1 MREEFQLVDTHCSSH
16 LFSAHG
22 AAGHKSRLL
31 YATKFTGSSH
41 KLATRSLTSNLTIR
55 PQELWWFIII
65 QYYFIFLNSSSRYIQ
80 AADESAI
87 VSRARCCRGALFR
100 MAWHCRLRQICDV
113 CLWLPFNPN
122 ISVLLTSKITHILY
136 EISANTIPVPVSA
149 FIWEQN
155 T

>member
-1 MREEFQLVDTHCSSH
+1 MREEFQAIYTHCSSH
-16 LFSAHG
+16 LFSAQG
-22 AAGHKSRLL
+22 TAGHKSSLL

-55 PQELWWFIII
+55 PQELSWFIII
-65 QYYFIFLNSSSRYIQ
+65 QYYFIFPNSSSHYIQ
-80 AADESAI
+80 AADESVI

-113 CLWLPFNPN
+113 RWWLPFNPN

-136 EISANTIPVPVSA
+136 EINANTAPMPVSA
-149 FIWEQN
+149 PIWEQN